1 MASTIVNL
9 TLLKVNEELQ
19 NILEFDLD
27 PTTQKLFADTY
38 LRQQLIA
45 YVLQRLQNRY
55 LTIEPE
61 KLALSVSKFTVFS
74 TQEKLKIENLIYQG
88 IYHILDF
95 QEKSYFSHTCK
106 PSGLACYA

>member
-27 PTTQKLFADTY
+27 AITQKIFADNY

-45 YVLQRLQNRY
+45 YVLQRVPNRY
-55 LTIEPE
+55 LTIEQE
-61 KLALSVSKFTVFS
+61 KLALNVSQFTVFS
-74 TQEKLKIENLIYQG
+74 TQERLKIENLIYQG
-88 IYHILDF
+88 IFQVLDS
-95 QEKSYFSHTCK
+95 QEKREFEHTSK
-106 PSGLACYA
+106 PIGLACYA